1 MYNAA
6 EIGFSKVHK
15 PHAEHGF
22 TSLRAEESGESYHRK
37 EEGLT
42 DPWYMG
48 LHWALVSPST
58 WSFYK
63 LECQNHWRE
72 KNFMVYSSRHLQ
84 KDGLTMRS
92 FSSVF
97 FKCAEWATCTPN
109 NLWWTWFTFVHRI
122 NKGQYSSSLFAIT
135 LHEHV
140 KCVCMSTSNA
150 FTRHAPTACYYTI
163 SMLLTVR
170 HRAGRQIQWTRM
182 HNVHFYREHSLIL
195 AQCRKWL
202 NTSHNATNHHIP
214 SPFRGLTHSNLSDV
228 CCLGFFAISSGL
240 EPCSDCGRLPGIVT
254 GLCPSLAV
262 SCFYDHFCFHLL
274 SSCQLSVLHYFI
286 PAACI
291 LSLPWLCMVL
301 VMTTHHHSP
310 VLLWM
315 TLTYLPEEWG

>member
-1 MYNAA
+1 MNML
-6 EIGFSKVHK
+6 S
-15 PHAEHGF
+15 
-22 TSLRAEESGESYHRK
+22 
-37 EEGLT
+37 
-42 DPWYMG
+42 
-48 LHWALVSPST
+48 VSVCLPQMLLQGMHLLLAIT
-58 WSFYK
+58 QPPCYWLYGTGQVDRFNG
-63 LECQNHWRE
+63 LECTMCTFIENTHW
-72 KNFMVYSSRHLQ
+72 
-84 KDGLTMRS
+84 
-92 FSSVF
+92 
-97 FKCAEWATCTPN
+97 
-109 NLWWTWFTFVHRI
+109 
-122 NKGQYSSSLFAIT
+122 
-135 LHEHV
+135 
-140 KCVCMSTSNA
+140 
-150 FTRHAPTACYYTI
+150 
-163 SMLLTVR
+163 
-170 HRAGRQIQWTRM
+170 
-182 HNVHFYREHSLIL
+182 
-195 AQCRKWL
+195 QCRKWL

-240 EPCSDCGRLPGIVT
+240 EPCSDCGRLPGIMT